1 MDPEL
6 DRQMAAQRAQDDAEF
21 QRRKAEE
28 DAAYARK
35 KAEDD
40 AAFAKRQADDQMAQQ
55 QRPQAEQANNN
66 IVKDTMGIV
75 GLMTGA
81 ALIHELSGVQSLGAV
96 NGNPG
101 ADQGNGVASN
111 GVISTLASMFGFNTG
126 NADPSAPQL
135 QASKPNN
142 QPTLA

>member
-1 MDPEL
+1 MNPEL
-6 DRQMAAQRAQDDAEF
+6 DRQMAAQQEAANQRAWEQKQAQDAQAMEKKAQDEAALAK
-21 QRRKAEE
+21 RLAEE
-28 DAAYARK
+28 QQNADK
-35 KAEDD
+35 LKQND
-40 AAFAKRQADDQMAQQ
+40 QAT
-55 QRPQAEQANNN
+55 NNV
-66 IVKDTMGIV
+66 VKDTMGIV

-96 NGNPG
+96 SGTPG

-126 NADPSAPQL
+126 NADPSAPQP
-135 QASKPNN
+135 QTPKPGQ